1 MVLGACGN
9 RFSGGEKEGLN
20 GDTVQ
25 QNLFLA
31 IAAAVAA
38 VADLTRR
45 GDRPSFV
52 EQSTVLGT
60 RGQLVGAT
68 VEVQLDEIFIQR
80 RSVAL
85 RRLK

>member
-31 IAAAVAA
+31 IAAAVVA
-38 VADLTRR
+38 VADEELSRAVVDPTFRADNSGR
-45 GDRPSFV
+45 
-52 EQSTVLGT
+52 
-60 RGQLVGAT
+60 
-68 VEVQLDEIFIQR
+68 
-80 RSVAL
+80 
-85 RRLK
+85 